1 MKKLLFL
8 AIGLTLITFMG
19 CKEDRK
25 VADVAGFSQN
35 DSLQKIIAQKD
46 NEINDIMET
55 FNQIEAGFKEINEAE
70 NRVSLMK
77 DGEGANR
84 RQQLVENV
92 QFISATM
99 KENRTLIEKLRRQL
113 RESSVKSDNLKKTIE
128 NLVAELEEKDNQL
141 QQLRAELDA
150 KNIHIAELDQTI
162 SGLNDNVTNL
172 QTESSQKSATIQ
184 AQDKQ
189 LHTAWF
195 VFGTKKELKEQR
207 IIDGDRVLE
216 SNFNKSYFTKIDIR
230 VEKEIKLYSKYAKI
244 LTMHP
249 SDSYTLEKDANKQYV
264 LRITNPQIF
273 WSTSK
278 YLVILVK

>member
-189 LHTAWF
+189 LTPAWF